1 MADAGAIGVYRAA
14 AVRLPLPVW
23 AAGERAVT
31 VLTRPS
37 GRPMP
42 LSIWAAGERVL
53 TQYQHRTALRSRRA
67 WYVGGTLPSYALPCD
82 GRLAGTVRINN
93 VPQAGKR
100 VLLLYRDSLL
110 LIRSTVTA
118 DDGSWEFTEL
128 YAPGKYLALAFGEY
142 PGSPL
147 VNAMTADDL
156 TPVLS

>member
-1 MADAGAIGVYRAA
+1 MADAGAIGVYRAT
-14 AVRLPLPVW
+14 AVRLPLPIW

-31 VLTRPS
+31 VLYRPAVV
-37 GRPMP
+37 PAP
-42 LSIWAAGERVL
+42 LPIWAAGERL
-53 TQYQHRTALRSRRA
+53 PTHHQRRTALRSRRA
-67 WYVGGTLPSYALPCD
+67 WYVGGALPSYALPCD

-110 LIRSTVTA
+110 LLRSTITA

-142 PGSPL
+142 PGSPA
-147 VNAMTADDL
+147 VNAMTADYL